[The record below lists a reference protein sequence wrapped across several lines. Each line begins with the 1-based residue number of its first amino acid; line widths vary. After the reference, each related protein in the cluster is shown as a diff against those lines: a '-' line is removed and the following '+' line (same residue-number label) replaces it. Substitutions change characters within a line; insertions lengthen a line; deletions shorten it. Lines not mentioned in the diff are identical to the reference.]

1 MAKTFCK
8 GHVAVIINNPPI
20 LKGVLDSQHTLNLIN
35 NMGDIIVYSSLKR
48 V

>member
-20 LKGVLDSQHTLNLIN
+20 LKGRARLPT
-35 NMGDIIVYSSLKR
+35 YT
-48 V
+48 

>member
-20 LKGVLDSQHTLNLIN
+20 LEGRADSQHTLNLIN
-35 NMGDIIVYSSLKR
+35 NVGDNIVYSSLKI